1 MNQASKHTSRVWHP
15 LLVAPGDAPPDWCH
29 PLTGLTES
37 ACHNGWT
44 PRKARRPPNTVRPS
58 AAASLPEVGIMECR
72 LPMPQLTSPQRTQED
87 LIAHSEELIAH
98 RSSLLHRDSAAQL
111 TSLHQPPPRVSQPQY
126 RHPEPPVPP
135 HPSVRRHNRRSF
147 SAPAGHEFD
156 PAAAVSDTGRSARA
170 SLLGTTTC
178 LYTTLKPIR
187 QRHSGSQTVREAT
200 AVPWPAGV
208 VKFSRREIEQKQKGG
223 SANSANAATRFPQT
237 FLLEPSSPVHVQSP
251 RRFTGGGQIPPAPMG
266 PNAPKSRAASL
277 MVSWKSVAKTRPVEV
292 PRRHMTRPVEVPR
305 SRMSSRIA
313 PLRLT
318 SHARTSVEAKLAAFR
333 FNSRPSQI
341 DHRFHAQDITA
352 EVEQTKD
359 AASEPESL
367 SRSVSSSSLDA
378 WASVF
383 DQELTF
389 GFDVQTVTV
398 NELCDSID
406 MLEQRNSSSASARS
420 AASSV
425 CEGWGDENDREEDID
440 SK

>member
-1 MNQASKHTSRVWHP
+1 MNQTSKHTSRVWHP

-37 ACHNGWT
+37 ACNNGWT
-44 PRKARRPPNTVRPS
+44 PRKARRPPNTIRPS

-72 LPMPQLTSPQRTQED
+72 LPMPQLTPQRTQED
-87 LIAHSEELIAH
+87 LIAHSEELIAQ
-98 RSSLLHRDSAAQL
+98 RSSLLHRDSAAQPPPRVSS
-111 TSLHQPPPRVSQPQY
+111 SLPPPRVSQPQY

-187 QRHSGSQTVREAT
+187 QRASGSQTVREAT

-223 SANSANAATRFPQT
+223 SANYGFPQT

-251 RRFTGGGQIPPAPMG
+251 RHFTGGGQIPAAPMG
-266 PNAPKSRAASL
+266 PNATNGFLEASL
-277 MVSWKSVAKTRPVEV
+277 MGSWKSVAKTRPVEV
-292 PRRHMTRPVEVPR
+292 PRRHMPRPVETPR

-318 SHARTSVEAKLAAFR
+318 SHARTSVESKLAAFR

-341 DHRFHAQDITA
+341 NHRFHAQDITA
-352 EVEQTKD
+352 EVEHTKD

-420 AASSV
+420 AASSI
-425 CEGWGDENDREEDID
+425 CEGWGDENDRKEDFD